1 MGDTIWNQEVAMSM
15 ISHYNA
21 KQKADEFGSA
31 LVVIGLIVA
40 MDEALTE
47 GNFELLGDMVH
58 GFFETI
64 FD

>member
-1 MGDTIWNQEVAMSM
+1 MSV
-15 ISHYNA
+15 ISHHNA

-40 MDEALTE
+40 VDEALTE